1 MKKRLLVV
9 SLVTVLTLLCVQLAF
24 AAGTISVQVNGK
36 VLSMDS
42 EPFVKQGKVLVPM
55 RAIFETLGASVKWD
69 DKAQKVTAK
78 KGSTEIVLWM
88 GKKEAKVG
96 SKTVNLDVPAAVSN
110 GRTVVPLRFVAE
122 SLGAKVDWVSS
133 KNLVV
138 VTTGGGGGGSSGA
151 AAAELSGSLKM
162 SGSTSV
168 QPLAEELTQAFM
180 KENPKV
186 QITVTGGGSGV
197 GIKDAA
203 DGKVNIGNVSRD
215 LKDSDP
221 KGLVATT
228 IAKDAI
234 VIVVNSKNPADK
246 LTTDQVKKIYTGA
259 ITNWKD
265 IGGKNAPIIVNSR
278 TAPSGTFDFFKEKF
292 LGEDNVI
299 ATAKQHASNGLVRH
313 AVAGNENAIGFIS
326 MGFLDS
332 SVKAPTL
339 DGVKPTLENAKNGTY
354 KVIRP
359 FVMVTKGAPTGLAK
373 SFLDF
378 VLSSEGQSIVKKEYI
393 SIQ

>member
-1 MKKRLLVV
+1 MKKSLLIV
-9 SLVTVLTLLCVQLAF
+9 SLVAVLTLLCVQLAF

-36 VLSMDS
+36 ALSMDS
-42 EPFVKQGKVLVPM
+42 KPFIKQGKVLVPM

-69 DKAQKVTAK
+69 DKTQKVTAK
-78 KGSTEIVLWM
+78 KGSTEIALWI

-96 SKTVNLDVPAAVSN
+96 SKNVILDVAAAVDK
-110 GRTVVPLRFVAE
+110 GRTFVPLRFVAE

-138 VTTGGGGGGSSGA
+138 VTTGGGGA

-168 QPLAEELTQAFM
+168 QPLAEELTQVFM

-203 DGKVNIGNVSRD
+203 DGKVNIGNVSRN

-234 VIVVNSKNPADK
+234 VIVVNPKNPVDK
-246 LTTDQVKKIYTGA
+246 LTTDQVKKIFTGA

-292 LGEDNVI
+292 LGEDNVV
-299 ATAKQHASNGLVRH
+299 ATAKQHASNGLVRQ

-326 MGFLDS
+326 MGFMDS

-354 KVIRP
+354 KVVRP
-359 FVMVTKGAPTGLAK
+359 FIMVTKGAPTGLAK

>member
-36 VLSMDS
+36 ALSMDS
-42 EPFVKQGKVLVPM
+42 KPFIKQGKVLVPM

-69 DKAQKVTAK
+69 DKTQKVTAK
-78 KGSTEIVLWM
+78 KGSTEIALWI

-96 SKTVNLDVPAAVSN
+96 SKNVILDVAAAVDK
-110 GRTVVPLRFVAE
+110 GRTFVPLRFVAE

-138 VTTGGGGGGSSGA
+138 VTTGGGGA

-168 QPLAEELTQAFM
+168 QPLAEELTQVFM

-354 KVIRP
+354 KVVRP
-359 FVMVTKGAPTGLAK
+359 FIMVTKGAPTGLAK

>member
-9 SLVTVLTLLCVQLAF
+9 SLVAVLTLLCVQLAF
-24 AAGTISVQVNGK
+24 AAGNISVQVNGK
-36 VLSMDS
+36 ALSMDS
-42 EPFVKQGKVLVPM
+42 KPFVQQGKVLVPM

-138 VTTGGGGGGSSGA
+138 VTTGGGGSSGSA
-151 AAAELSGSLKM
+151 VAELKGSLKM

-168 QPLAEELTQAFM
+168 QPLAEELTQVFM

-197 GIKDAA
+197 GIQDAA

-228 IAKDAI
+228 IARDAV
-234 VIVVNSKNPADK
+234 VIVVNPKNPVGV
-246 LTTDQVKKIYTGA
+246 LTTEQVKKIFTGA
-259 ITNWKD
+259 ITNWKE
-265 IGGKNAPIIVNSR
+265 IGGKNAPILVNSR

-292 LGEDNVI
+292 LGEENVV
-299 ATAKQHASNGLVRH
+299 ATAKQHASNGLVRQ
-313 AVAGNENAIGFIS
+313 AVAANENAVGFIS
-326 MGFLDS
+326 MGFVDS
-332 SVKAPTL
+332 SVKAPKL
-339 DGVKPTLENAKNGTY
+339 DGVEPTLENAKNGTY

-359 FVMVTKGAPTGLAK
+359 FVMVTKGNPTGLAK